1 MVKGLLPVV
10 ADVRVAWLLRCIGPV
25 AYQVL
30 IDLCSPVAPGTK
42 IFAQLKTLLE
52 SHNAPTI
59 SLYEMRSAF
68 SSHKQRAG
76 ESYAAFS
83 LSLHHLIT
91 TCSFGTFLNDSLK
104 SQFYHNILSDMVRD
118 KIRNKEGNFSS
129 MVALA
134 RFLNQP
140 LPKTMPATTLISL
153 TWFAS
158 INRRTKD
165 SRKISN
171 PVKDQNLSSR
181 QDPIISRHKA
191 RYVQVVVGLMLGLI
205 VPSKMCNVITVTVE
219 DILLRF
225 VAGLKIPLSIKEV
238 PVKFRRTYLQ
248 TPSSVVVRGSFPFLL
263 GISWISHIPLDWNA
277 IFLINY
283 VRHVK
288 GDVVGLL
295 RNKYP
300 SVFKELP
307 VYRNTPHTLT
317 KVTPAEVCLGRKPHT
332 KLSLLHQSMV
342 LKPRVKEA
350 RAKFPASQSSK
361 VTHFSPGGCSKQIST
376 SHLRLRDPKAVP
388 VELSWEIVEQAMPAH
403 RPTLTSDG
411 PTPDP
416 LIQPPPV
423 ADRSLPAFPA
433 PKPSTDSTPEDLLQA
448 PSRMVPAHTLC
459 NRLLSTSTI
468 QYAESKDGTPKL
480 ADAPLIDTKLILN
493 PEEVKHQKQ
502 LQEYITVTEPM
513 DISTLSGV
521 PEEHIKNRL
530 VRIFKPSKNAMQS
543 GTDNTHHWEME
554 FETRERWENPL
565 MGWTSSGDPLSNL
578 KLEFSTENAAIEFCE
593 KNGWK
598 WFIEEEKDKA
608 KVQKVKSYGHNFSWN
623 KRTRVST
630 K

>member
-1 MVKGLLPVV
+1 MFSAWGLLEEVVSDNGPPFSSATFASFLSNNGILHSPSPVYHPQSKGLSEIVINTTKTALMKQWF
-10 ADVRVAWLLRCIGPV
+10 DVSTKSRTLQHKVDAFLL
-25 AYQVL
+25 AY
-30 IDLCSPVAPGTK
+30 
-42 IFAQLKTLLE
+42 LKT
-52 SHNAPTI
+52 P
-59 SLYEMRSAF
+59 R
-68 SSHKQRAG
+68 
-76 ESYAAFS
+76 
-83 LSLHHLIT
+83 
-91 TCSFGTFLNDSLK
+91 
-104 SQFYHNILSDMVRD
+104 
-118 KIRNKEGNFSS
+118 
-129 MVALA
+129 
-134 RFLNQP
+134 
-140 LPKTMPATTLISL
+140 
-153 TWFAS
+153 
-158 INRRTKD
+158 
-165 SRKISN
+165 
-171 PVKDQNLSSR
+171 
-181 QDPIISRHKA
+181 
-191 RYVQVVVGLMLGLI
+191 
-205 VPSKMCNVITVTVE
+205 
-219 DILLRF
+219 
-225 VAGLKIPLSIKEV
+225 
-238 PVKFRRTYLQ
+238 
-248 TPSSVVVRGSFPFLL
+248 
-263 GISWISHIPLDWNA
+263 
-277 IFLINY
+277 
-283 VRHVK
+283 
-288 GDVVGLL
+288 
-295 RNKYP
+295 
-300 SVFKELP
+300 
-307 VYRNTPHTLT
+307 TLT
-317 KVTPAEVCLGRKPHT
+317 KVTPAEVFLGRKPRT
-332 KLSLLHQSMV
+332 NVSLLHPSMV
-342 LKPRVKEA
+342 LKLRVKEA

-361 VTHFSPGGCSKQIST
+361 HRVSTFSYLVVVGGCSKQIST
-376 SHLRLRDPKAVP
+376 SHLRLRDPKAVT

-403 RPTLTSDG
+403 RPALTSDG

-433 PKPSTDSTPEDLLQA
+433 PKPSTDSTPEDLRQA
-448 PSRMVPAHTLC
+448 PSVMAPAHTLRDLLQHLREC

-480 ADAPLIDTKLILN
+480 TDAPLIDTKLILN